1 MKTKLRR
8 FTAVLSAMLCMICC
22 VLSAVPAFAD
32 DTESKNTLS
41 NVKWETVSSGFGV
54 PFSSNVMSYYK
65 ESQTELPK
73 NYILIYSKY
82 SDGTQNISMLCF
94 PDDSVVGYYF
104 PDNQFRFM
112 SNTDANSFGIYRYY
126 INFDS
131 SGKQIYRS
139 SANRFG
145 IASPDSSYRDAG
157 ISYHFGVDGGAIE
170 TAKVYIHCKL
180 YDWSDLE
187 NEITPSLPDPNV
199 PIVPFSVQYSPTL
212 CKDMSNKVYYPSK
225 GGANADSS
233 GLVEDENYN
242 LSVKVKLTDDFLK
255 KTAVQNGYLEY
266 SYQYTLFIVPSQFKD
281 SDIKTMSDKAIYTAV
296 NKSQFLYTGNER
308 LDIDHSQ
315 TSEPATD
322 VDTSKDVDNQWA
334 NANGITN
341 CYYIPRDGSKSS
353 TSTVNIDLHTVNWA
367 KYDYDSYNIVVLSH
381 VIRKTE
387 YGWTAYPYYFTSE
400 CDDLSK
406 ESKKEYPIKANAD
419 DPTKCDNVELYDY
432 YTVVSDDFS
441 LKDIPEYVQQTC
453 DGTTIDQNSPLD
465 FKNKADT
472 VQDYELWKNGEK
484 KNQEDFD
491 DYKKQKQQAE
501 NFADVN
507 FGIDDISSIFDGTSS
522 FYKFL
527 TASISILPPY
537 FLLILGA
544 FFVTMLA
551 ICVVKWVLK

>member
-1 MKTKLRR
+1 MKIKLRR

-22 VLSAVPAFAD
+22 VLSAIPAFAD
-32 DTESKNTLS
+32 DTEQGGLTQDVGIIHAVSYMKQQIIAKGGTLDNKNYMAVWYYPNDYGI
-41 NVKWETVSSGFGV
+41 NVKLISFPDNSISLIDGKYSFEHYTPEIFCDVDKWDYTSWDDYDRYTISI
-54 PFSSNVMSYYK
+54 
-65 ESQTELPK
+65 SQSTSVQFDGNQEF
-73 NYILIYSKY
+73 YINEISSKY
-82 SDGTQNISMLCF
+82 SWHIIDTNM
-94 PDDSVVGYYF
+94 
-104 PDNQFRFM
+104 
-112 SNTDANSFGIYRYY
+112 
-126 INFDS
+126 
-131 SGKQIYRS
+131 K
-139 SANRFG
+139 
-145 IASPDSSYRDAG
+145 
-157 ISYHFGVDGGAIE
+157 
-170 TAKVYIHCKL
+170 
-180 YDWSDLE
+180 
-187 NEITPSLPDPNV
+187 ITNNGEDVTPTDPNAPV
-199 PIVPFSVQYSPTL
+199 VPFSVQYSPTL

-400 CDDLSK
+400 CEDLSK

-419 DPTKCDNVELYDY
+419 DPTKYDNVELYDY

>member
-1 MKTKLRR
+1 MKTKFRL

-32 DTESKNTLS
+32 DIGINAYIWNDTIKQNVFSCIPESDKTDYYTVIAAPFGDKSVTYSLIFCKSSTSVTYLGSNLHHYVSKSDYNAFACVLVNSENNPIYDDNATRWWSENGDYYDHDPYDYSGGQAKVIYS
-41 NVKWETVSSGFGV
+41 NVPVLKWED
-54 PFSSNVMSYYK
+54 K
-65 ESQTELPK
+65 K
-73 NYILIYSKY
+73 
-82 SDGTQNISMLCF
+82 
-94 PDDSVVGYYF
+94 
-104 PDNQFRFM
+104 
-112 SNTDANSFGIYRYY
+112 
-126 INFDS
+126 
-131 SGKQIYRS
+131 
-139 SANRFG
+139 
-145 IASPDSSYRDAG
+145 
-157 ISYHFGVDGGAIE
+157 
-170 TAKVYIHCKL
+170 
-180 YDWSDLE
+180 
-187 NEITPSLPDPNV
+187 TPVWEDPNA

-212 CKDMSNKVYYPSK
+212 CKEMSNKVYYPSK

-341 CYYIPRDGSKSS
+341 CFYIPRDGSKSS

-387 YGWTAYPYYFTSE
+387 YGWTAYPYYFTSDCE
-400 CDDLSK
+400 NLSK

-419 DPTKCDNVELYDY
+419 DPTKYDNVELYDY

-501 NFADVN
+501 NFSDVN

>member
-1 MKTKLRR
+1 
-8 FTAVLSAMLCMICC
+8 
-22 VLSAVPAFAD
+22 
-32 DTESKNTLS
+32 
-41 NVKWETVSSGFGV
+41 
-54 PFSSNVMSYYK
+54 
-65 ESQTELPK
+65 
-73 NYILIYSKY
+73 
-82 SDGTQNISMLCF
+82 
-94 PDDSVVGYYF
+94 
-104 PDNQFRFM
+104 
-112 SNTDANSFGIYRYY
+112 
-126 INFDS
+126 
-131 SGKQIYRS
+131 
-139 SANRFG
+139 
-145 IASPDSSYRDAG
+145 
-157 ISYHFGVDGGAIE
+157 
-170 TAKVYIHCKL
+170 
-180 YDWSDLE
+180 
-187 NEITPSLPDPNV
+187 
-199 PIVPFSVQYSPTL
+199 
-212 CKDMSNKVYYPSK
+212 MSNKVYYPSK

-341 CYYIPRDGSKSS
+341 CFYIPRDGSKSS

-367 KYDYDSYNIVVLSH
+367 KYDYDSYNIVILSH

-387 YGWTAYPYYFTSE
+387 YGWTAYPYYFTSDCE
-400 CDDLSK
+400 DLSK

-419 DPTKCDNVELYDY
+419 DPTKYDNVELYDY

-441 LKDIPEYVQQTC
+441 LKDLPEYVQQTC

-501 NFADVN
+501 NFSDVN

>member
-1 MKTKLRR
+1 MKIKLRR
-8 FTAVLSAMLCMICC
+8 LVSILSAMVLIICC
-22 VLSAVPAFAD
+22 AVPVFAD
-32 DTESKNTLS
+32 DTVDKNDLSK
-41 NVKWETVSSGFGV
+41 VKWTLVSSSSDIPHFSDVEAYCLKANSALPTNYVAIWSKYSNGYTETTYLPLDDTATLYYNFSANQFLFTANNYYSSSRLRIQYDTSGNQSDRSGFG
-54 PFSSNVMSYYK
+54 
-65 ESQTELPK
+65 
-73 NYILIYSKY
+73 
-82 SDGTQNISMLCF
+82 
-94 PDDSVVGYYF
+94 YF
-104 PDNQFRFM
+104 PV
-112 SNTDANSFGIYRYY
+112 
-126 INFDS
+126 DS
-131 SGKQIYRS
+131 SSWTTDRY
-139 SANRFG
+139 
-145 IASPDSSYRDAG
+145 AG
-157 ISYHFGVDGGAIE
+157 VIYHFGVDGGDIS
-170 TAKVYIHCKL
+170 TAKVYIHSKL
-180 YDWSDLE
+180 YEWNNSE
-187 NEITPSLPDPNV
+187 NEITPADPDTPV
-199 PIVPFSVQYSPTL
+199 VPFSVQYSPTL
-212 CKDMSNKVYYPSK
+212 CKEMSNKVYYPSK

-281 SDIKTMSDKAIYTAV
+281 SDIKTMSEKAIYTAV

-341 CYYIPRDGSKSS
+341 CFYIPRDGSKSS

-367 KYDYDSYNIVVLSH
+367 KYDYNSYNIVVLSH

-387 YGWTAYPYYFTSE
+387 YGWTAYPYYFTSDCE
-400 CDDLSK
+400 DLSK

-419 DPTKCDNVELYDY
+419 DPTKYDNVELYDY

-501 NFADVN
+501 NFSDVN

-527 TASISILPPY
+527 TASISILPSY